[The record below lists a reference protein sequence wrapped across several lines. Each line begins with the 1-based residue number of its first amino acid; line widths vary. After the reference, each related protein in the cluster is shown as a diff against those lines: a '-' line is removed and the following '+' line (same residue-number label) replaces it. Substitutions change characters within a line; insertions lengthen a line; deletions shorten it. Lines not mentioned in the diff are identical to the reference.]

1 MDAYQEL
8 INRLDDL
15 GVIVHIERNEMVDRE
30 GFPTGSRHYGVTVS
44 NQSGDSFSV
53 VYSQGPAIKEE
64 PSIFGV
70 LSSLILDYDCGGLS
84 FEDFCSDLGYDEDSR
99 EDYKLWEQCKV
110 LREEVGNVLS
120 KDVIDNLYDIIQDY

>member
-8 INRLDDL
+8 INHLDDL
-15 GVIVHIERNEMVDRE
+15 GVIVHIERSKMVDRG
-30 GFPTGSRHYGVTVS
+30 GFPTGSRHYEVTVS

-53 VYSQGPAIKEE
+53 VYSQGPAIKGE
-64 PSIFGV
+64 PSIFNV
-70 LSSLILDYDCGGLS
+70 FSSLILDYDCGGLS

-110 LREEVGNVLS
+110 SREEVGNVLS
-120 KDVIDNLYDIIQDY
+120 KDVIDNLHDIIQDY